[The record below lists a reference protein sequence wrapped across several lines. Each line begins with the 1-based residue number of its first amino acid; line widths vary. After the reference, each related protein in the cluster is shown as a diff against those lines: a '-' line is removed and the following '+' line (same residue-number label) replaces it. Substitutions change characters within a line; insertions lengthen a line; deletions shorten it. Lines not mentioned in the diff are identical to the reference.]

1 MRPEIVIWLVRD
13 TCRVDDNP
21 GLKRATTL
29 ALERGA
35 SVIPLACLEPRR
47 WSHQQ
52 FGMPRNGLHWARF
65 RSESLRALRSELVAR
80 GNGLWVSADEP
91 ASALNRAQQSLNIVS
106 VVCDRPVATEERLE
120 NERIEAE
127 GYSVVV
133 SDVDDLFRAEQ
144 LPFGLD
150 ELPGTFS
157 KFRKVVEKKPGIV
170 PDTPSFTDALTSF
183 INQPWPDPVEWTEAS
198 DYASSSRTEVRTS
211 GGESQAKT
219 HWRSY
224 LDAKALSHYKHTRN
238 AFCGPMQ
245 SSHLSAWLSHG
256 CISARQIWSDTLEYE
271 AREGANEST
280 YWLRFELLWR
290 EYFRWYSRASDWT
303 LFRHRGPNDQE
314 PSGDQNKTRFEAWKT
329 GHTSC
334 DIVDAAMRELN
345 ETGWMSNRGRQLVAS
360 HLIYE
365 LNLDWRLGAAY
376 FESQLVDFDVASNWG
391 NWAYIAGVGP
401 DPRGGRIFNLNDQ
414 ADRYDPDHSYRRRW
428 LP

>member
-1 MRPEIVIWLVRD
+1 M
-13 TCRVDDNP
+13 
-21 GLKRATTL
+21 
-29 ALERGA
+29 
-35 SVIPLACLEPRR
+35 
-47 WSHQQ
+47 
-52 FGMPRNGLHWARF
+52 
-65 RSESLRALRSELVAR
+65 
-80 GNGLWVSADEP
+80 
-91 ASALNRAQQSLNIVS
+91 
-106 VVCDRPVATEERLE
+106 
-120 NERIEAE
+120 
-127 GYSVVV
+127 
-133 SDVDDLFRAEQ
+133 
-144 LPFGLD
+144 
-150 ELPGTFS
+150 
-157 KFRKVVEKKPGIV
+157 
-170 PDTPSFTDALTSF
+170 
-183 INQPWPDPVEWTEAS
+183 
-198 DYASSSRTEVRTS
+198 
-211 GGESQAKT
+211 
-219 HWRSY
+219 
-224 LDAKALSHYKHTRN
+224 
-238 AFCGPMQ
+238 
-245 SSHLSAWLSHG
+245 
-256 CISARQIWSDTLEYE
+256 EYE

-391 NWAYIAGVGP
+391 NWAYIAGVGA

-414 ADRYDPDHSYRRRW
+414 ADRYDPDYSYRSRW

>member
-29 ALERGA
+29 AFERGA

-91 ASALNRAQQSLNIVS
+91 ASALNRAQQRLNIVS

-144 LPFGLD
+144 LPFELD

-157 KFRKVVEKKPGIV
+157 KFRKVVEK
-170 PDTPSFTDALTSF
+170 
-183 INQPWPDPVEWTEAS
+183 
-198 DYASSSRTEVRTS
+198 
-211 GGESQAKT
+211 
-219 HWRSY
+219 
-224 LDAKALSHYKHTRN
+224 
-238 AFCGPMQ
+238 
-245 SSHLSAWLSHG
+245 
-256 CISARQIWSDTLEYE
+256 E
-271 AREGANEST
+271 ARNSA
-280 YWLRFELLWR
+280 
-290 EYFRWYSRASDWT
+290 
-303 LFRHRGPNDQE
+303 
-314 PSGDQNKTRFEAWKT
+314 
-329 GHTSC
+329 
-334 DIVDAAMRELN
+334 
-345 ETGWMSNRGRQLVAS
+345 
-360 HLIYE
+360 
-365 LNLDWRLGAAY
+365 
-376 FESQLVDFDVASNWG
+376 
-391 NWAYIAGVGP
+391 
-401 DPRGGRIFNLNDQ
+401 
-414 ADRYDPDHSYRRRW
+414 
-428 LP
+428 

>member
-1 MRPEIVIWLVRD
+1 M
-13 TCRVDDNP
+13 
-21 GLKRATTL
+21 
-29 ALERGA
+29 
-35 SVIPLACLEPRR
+35 PLACLEPRR

-52 FGMPRNGLHWARF
+52 IGKPRNGLHWARF

-91 ASALNRAQQSLNIVS
+91 ASALNRAQQSLNILS

-211 GGESQAKT
+211 GGEGQAKT

-224 LDAKALSHYKHTRN
+224 LDAKALSHYKDTRN

-256 CISARQIWSDTLEYE
+256 CISARQIWSDTLAYE